1 MTLKEVNEMKKLLT
15 IVAVVALTV
24 GIGFG
29 AKQVSDQ
36 AGNPPVGGFAEE
48 QVVASTYTTFG
59 NPPVGG

>member
-1 MTLKEVNEMKKLLT
+1 MKKLLT
-15 IVAVVALTV
+15 IVAALALTV

-36 AGNPPVGGFAEE
+36 AGNPPVGGFTGDEI
-48 QVVASTYTTFG
+48 VASGEITTYG

>member
-1 MTLKEVNEMKKLLT
+1 MKKLLT
-15 IVAVVALTV
+15 IVAALALTV

-36 AGNPPVGGFAEE
+36 AGNPPVGGFVED
-48 QVVASTYTTFG
+48 QVVAFDEVTTYG